1 MNELIKL
8 VVARTGISE
17 AMAKMAIEV
26 ILGFFKDKLPKPL
39 ADQLFAML
47 GLGSSSSTDKAGRG
61 SAADGKSDDG
71 IGVDDVLKGLG
82 GMFGSK

>member
-1 MNELIKL
+1 
-8 VVARTGISE
+8 
-17 AMAKMAIEV
+17 
-26 ILGFFKDKLPKPL
+26 
-39 ADQLFAML
+39 ML
-47 GLGSSSSTDKAGRG
+47 GLGSSSSTDKSGRG